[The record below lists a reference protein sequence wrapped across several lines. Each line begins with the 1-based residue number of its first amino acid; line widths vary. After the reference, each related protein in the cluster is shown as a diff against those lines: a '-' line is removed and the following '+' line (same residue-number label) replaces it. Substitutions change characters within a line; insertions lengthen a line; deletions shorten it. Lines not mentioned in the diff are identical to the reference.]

1 VDAIAVEALANLTT
15 AMTSLLPPPADPA
28 LAPSILVTP
37 LRITPT
43 GVGGFTGMHPDPEG
57 EVLGRRVSARVTV
70 SVAAQ
75 NTAGLNG
82 AVTQVT
88 HAVMSAGRDELSQ
101 MGILRL
107 GVLELGAQP
116 VPAQGPPSPVR
127 RDIAFDVLYEFLKVP
142 EEAGG
147 VITTIPLDIDSTQ
160 ASNDPRVLFEGAFL
174 PNALNLFDVVDDAAA
189 STAAPSSWT
198 YDVSAGAIRQ
208 SSLIRGGAEGATPSK
223 PGTLLLLRTSP
234 ARPAVRDFSLGAG
247 MLSESAGGIGFVF
260 RFIDAGNFYFALLD
274 SRSNFRLLAK
284 KVAGAFAVLDA
295 GGLDDARGFTVGM
308 PMQVRLTAQENS
320 FQLRI
325 DGVTVL
331 EGEDDDIDAAGRVGF
346 MTRNCNGARFFN
358 MKLVRL

>member
-1 VDAIAVEALANLTT
+1 
-15 AMTSLLPPPADPA
+15 
-28 LAPSILVTP
+28 
-37 LRITPT
+37 
-43 GVGGFTGMHPDPEG
+43 
-57 EVLGRRVSARVTV
+57 
-70 SVAAQ
+70 
-75 NTAGLNG
+75 
-82 AVTQVT
+82 
-88 HAVMSAGRDELSQ
+88 
-101 MGILRL
+101 
-107 GVLELGAQP
+107 
-116 VPAQGPPSPVR
+116 VR